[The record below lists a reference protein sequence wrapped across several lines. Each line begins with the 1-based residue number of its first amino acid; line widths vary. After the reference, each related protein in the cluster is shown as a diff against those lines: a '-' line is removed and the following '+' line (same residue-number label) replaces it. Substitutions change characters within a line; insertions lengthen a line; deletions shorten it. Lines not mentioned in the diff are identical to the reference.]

1 MRRRDGISACL
12 KILGLLAAAA
22 SLFVGCN
29 PQKDLTRK
37 AIKSVEHGLMRAAY
51 LKGLRPEKLSLR
63 ERMPFY
69 RVPGVSLAV
78 IDRNR
83 VEWARAYG
91 EKDIQTHQR
100 LTTDTVFQSGAFSQL
115 VASAAALRLVEQG
128 RLDITREVNR
138 QLVSWRIPN
147 DARRDKIIPRDLMA
161 HAAGL
166 SDQVFSGYMQDEP
179 LPSLI
184 QILDGEKPA
193 NSLPVWLPPA
203 RPLPTQVQYSE
214 SGYVVLQQL
223 LEDAAGM
230 RFSGFVLNTVLRPLK
245 LTGSTFD
252 VPLPEDF
259 RSRTASGHLREGQVV
274 TGLWRNYPESAAKGL
289 WTTPSDFATFL
300 SDLLQ
305 SATGGAGKLLAP
317 ETARYLLGPR
327 VENAGFGFFVE
338 GDGDDINFNLR
349 ARTRG
354 YTCVM
359 TIYPAK
365 GQGAVIMTDSENG
378 FVLIQEILC
387 ALSEAYHWPHYKPE
401 EKTVLRLEPET
412 YAQFVG
418 RYEVR
423 PDYVLDVT
431 QEDYYLVIRPT
442 GQTATRFYAE
452 GRTLFYSVDP
462 YVRIQFLSDKT
473 GRVDSLV
480 LWQQDFELT
489 AKKTK

>member
-1 MRRRDGISACL
+1 MMRRDRIVARL
-12 KILGLLAAAA
+12 EIIGLLAAAA
-22 SLFVGCN
+22 FWAVACD
-29 PQKDLTRK
+29 PQKELTRK
-37 AIKSVEHGLMRAAY
+37 AVKSVEHGLMRAAY
-51 LKGLRPEKLSLR
+51 LKGLRPDKLALR
-63 ERMPFY
+63 DRMPFY

-83 VEWARAYG
+83 LEWARAYG
-91 EKDIQTHQR
+91 EKDVQTHQP
-100 LTTDTVFQSGAFSQL
+100 LTTDTVFQSGAFSQV

-138 QLVSWRIPN
+138 QLVSWQIPE
-147 DARRDKIIPRDLMA
+147 DARRDKIIPRELMA

-166 SDQVFSGYMQDEP
+166 SDQVFSGYMQAEP
-179 LPSLI
+179 LPSLA

-193 NSLPVWLPPA
+193 NSIPVWLPPA
-203 RPLPTQVQYSE
+203 RLVPTQVQYSE
-214 SGYVVLQQL
+214 SGYIVLQQL
-223 LEDAAGM
+223 LEDVAGLPFPGFIM
-230 RFSGFVLNTVLRPLK
+230 RTIFQPLK
-245 LTGSTFD
+245 LAGSTFD

-289 WTTPSDFATFL
+289 WTTPSDFAAFL

-305 SATGGAGKLLAP
+305 SATVGAGKLLTP
-317 ETARYLLGPR
+317 ETARYFLGPR

-354 YTCVM
+354 YTSFM
-359 TIYPAK
+359 TMYPAK
-365 GQGAVIMTDSENG
+365 GQGAVIMTNSENG

-387 ALSEAYHWPHYKPE
+387 ALSEAYRWPHYKPE
-401 EKTVLRLEPET
+401 EKTVLRLASET
-412 YAQFVG
+412 YAQFIG

-442 GQTATRFYAE
+442 GQAATKFYAE
-452 GRTLFYSVDP
+452 GQTLFYSVDP
-462 YVRIQFLSDKT
+462 YVRIQFLSDKA
-473 GRVDSLV
+473 GRVKSLV
-480 LWQQDFELT
+480 LWQQDFELA